1 MKYSK
6 PTKIS
11 DNKYRKYVIIVTE
24 LYNNSCNRV
33 KHCKVRILQFLL
45 QKYFPLKIIYFK
57 IILLQYS
64 K

>member
-1 MKYSK
+1 MKYYK
-6 PTKIS
+6 PTEIRDDKS
-11 DNKYRKYVIIVTE
+11 RTYVIIVIE
-24 LYNNSCNRV
+24 LYINSCNGV

-64 K
+64 